1 MVLIYRIITVV
12 LSLISIISI
21 LISDLSLPKNLI
33 VLPTMF
39 LFLFIVLPMFSK
51 YIFKYIGITILNLS
65 MLIRYVI
72 TPFLNSIYGI
82 EMNIGVST
90 AIDSQFRAINLM
102 VFEMVSVMVIWC
114 LFYKKFYSD
123 KANPVEIKSKPNLFG
138 WLFMI
143 FASIVLIINPEILGR
158 YTFIW
163 LASVLK
169 SKTVVEGASINF
181 LIIQLA
187 QIVLT
192 VSLLNLIYR
201 FYRNDRKIWYL
212 FLSII
217 IIVFSASFI
226 TGTSRFSVI
235 LPLTTGFFTLIILF
249 KKYRKFLIG
258 AASIIVLIVISLT
271 TMLKRQ
277 TINSMNMS
285 TKSSISGLE
294 GMNTDLQ
301 LYFSGITNVA
311 HAVETKITFVP
322 FNFDAIFSDLLKN
335 VPIIN
340 KVFESSSS
348 ALVNYNEMFY
358 NRILISD
365 QILPNIGQG
374 FLYFGPLLAP
384 IFSVI
389 SVIVVMILDKQIL
402 KSDSVFE
409 VYIFTYLCLKFALFY
424 MSNMTIQIA
433 FFTNF
438 FLLLLLINYM
448 NKKFIL
454 KRS

>member
-1 MVLIYRIITVV
+1 
-12 LSLISIISI
+12 
-21 LISDLSLPKNLI
+21 
-33 VLPTMF
+33 
-39 LFLFIVLPMFSK
+39 
-51 YIFKYIGITILNLS
+51 
-65 MLIRYVI
+65 
-72 TPFLNSIYGI
+72 
-82 EMNIGVST
+82 
-90 AIDSQFRAINLM
+90 
-102 VFEMVSVMVIWC
+102 
-114 LFYKKFYSD
+114 
-123 KANPVEIKSKPNLFG
+123 
-138 WLFMI
+138 
-143 FASIVLIINPEILGR
+143 
-158 YTFIW
+158 
-163 LASVLK
+163 
-169 SKTVVEGASINF
+169 
-181 LIIQLA
+181 
-187 QIVLT
+187 
-192 VSLLNLIYR
+192 
-201 FYRNDRKIWYL
+201 
-212 FLSII
+212 

-389 SVIVVMILDKQIL
+389 SVIVVMILDKQIF

-409 VYIFTYLCLKFALFY
+409 VYIITYLCLKFALFY

>member
-1 MVLIYRIITVV
+1 MVLMYRIITVV

-21 LISDLSLPKNLI
+21 MISDLSLPDNLI
-33 VLPTMF
+33 VLPTMY
-39 LFLFIVLPMFSK
+39 LFLFILLPMFSE
-51 YIFKYIGITILNLS
+51 YVFKYIGITMLNIS
-65 MLIRYVI
+65 MLIRYAV
-72 TPFLNSIYGI
+72 TPLLNSIYGI
-82 EMNIGVST
+82 ELSIGVPT
-90 AIDSQFRAINLM
+90 AIDSQFKAINIM
-102 VFEMVSVMVIWC
+102 AFEMVSVMAIWC
-114 LFYKKFYSD
+114 LFYKKFYSE
-123 KANPVEIKSKPNLFG
+123 KATPVEIKSSSNLFG
-138 WLFMI
+138 WVFLT
-143 FASIVLIINPEILGR
+143 FAALILIINPEILGR

-169 SKTVVEGASINF
+169 SKTIIEGASINF

-201 FYRNDRKIWYL
+201 FYRGDRNIWCL
-212 FLSII
+212 FLSIFVI
-217 IIVFSASFI
+217 ILSASFI
-226 TGTSRFSVI
+226 TSTSRFSVI

-249 KKYRKFLIG
+249 QKYRKFLI
-258 AASIIVLIVISLT
+258 ATASIVILIVISLT

-277 TINSMNMS
+277 TIDSMNMS

-311 HAVETKITFVP
+311 HAIETKFVFSP
-322 FNFDAIFSDLLKN
+322 FNFDAIFSDLFRN
-335 VPIIN
+335 IPVIN
-340 KVFESSSS
+340 KVFESRTS
-348 ALVNYNEMFY
+348 ALISYNEMFY

-389 SVIVVMILDKQIL
+389 SVIVVMILDRQIL
-402 KSDSVFE
+402 KSKSVFE

-448 NKKFIL
+448 NKKIVL